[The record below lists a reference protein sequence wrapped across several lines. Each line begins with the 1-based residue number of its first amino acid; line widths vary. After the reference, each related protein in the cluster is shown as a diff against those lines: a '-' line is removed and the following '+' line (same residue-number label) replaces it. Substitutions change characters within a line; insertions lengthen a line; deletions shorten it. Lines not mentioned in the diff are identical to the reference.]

1 MLNINDNT
9 LLVNN
14 EIIKIKTK
22 KNKINKYGFDI
33 VNKFSPVYRIPNEI
47 F

>member
-22 KNKINKYGFDI
+22 KNKINKYGFDCSLE
-33 VNKFSPVYRIPNEI
+33 VFSYIGKI
-47 F
+47 WF